1 MKQAQIIERL
11 KNDISTKAYRAT
23 CCEALNRYGYDERMM
38 DYHANIYNGEAF
50 EAISLLNW
58 ITGSTKGD
66 DIYEA
71 AQAEAHEDIEKAE
84 FHLIAILDMAGF
96 NGKDHY
102 ESTMKYA

>member
-11 KNDISTKAYRAT
+11 QNDISSKAYRAT
-23 CCEALNRYGYDERMM
+23 CCEALNHYGYDVSMM
-38 DYHANIYNGEAF
+38 DYHANTYNGEAF

-66 DIYEA
+66 DIYNA
-71 AQAEAHEDIEKAE
+71 AQEEAREDIAKAE
-84 FHLIAILDMAGF
+84 GDLVAILDMAGF
-96 NGKDHY
+96 NGKEHY